1 MYNPSANLPPS
12 GAFWELISCATRLRF
27 EYLAVNYIC
36 NPSGFDLMK
45 ISLPG
50 IKQFIPKKAII
61 LSVNTAFYSVKVEL
75 AGFQQVTIRLQDGDC
90 NIFKYEP
97 SCTWKRRQIRR
108 RIVHGYFFPTA
119 TFSYTGLVFYLPMVS
134 SLKWYQ
140 ITFLNAQ

>member
-1 MYNPSANLPPS
+1 M
-12 GAFWELISCATRLRF
+12 
-27 EYLAVNYIC
+27 C

-97 SCTWKRRQIRR
+97 SCT
-108 RIVHGYFFPTA
+108 
-119 TFSYTGLVFYLPMVS
+119 
-134 SLKWYQ
+134 
-140 ITFLNAQ
+140 